1 MTDARLEARGE
12 KIKEKLEEK
21 AKERAEEKAKEAEGV
36 KVEEKKKE
44 EVKPAPKKEVKK
56 PVVTEAKARTEFMPI
71 SFKESVEIC
80 RAIRGLSTKKAEN
93 YLNDVIAHKRP
104 IKYIRY
110 HTDTPHRKGKGF
122 GPGRFPAKSSK
133 FILGVLKN
141 AVANAQYLNL
151 DKENLYVKISKADR
165 SMSKEKQGR
174 YSTIEIIVA
183 ESKETKKET
192 PRKKKAEA
200 KVKKT
205 AGMTP
210 KVSEKVTN

>member
-1 MTDARLEARGE
+1 MTDAKLEARGE
-12 KIKEKLEEK
+12 KLKEKFEEK
-21 AKERAEEKAKEAEGV
+21 AKERAEEKAKAIEGV
-36 KVEEKKKE
+36 KIEEKKE
-44 EVKPAPKKEVKK
+44 EKKPAPKKEVKK
-56 PVVTEAKARTEFMPI
+56 PTVTEAKGRTEFLPI

-80 RAIRGLSTKKAEN
+80 RAIRGLDAKKAEN

-151 DKENLYVKISKADR
+151 DKEKLYIRISKADR
-165 SMSKEKQGR
+165 SLSKEKQGR
-174 YSTIEIIVA
+174 YSTVEIIVA
-183 ESKETKKET
+183 ESKEEKKKVPAKKKEA
-192 PRKKKAEA
+192 PNI
-200 KVKKT
+200 
-205 AGMTP
+205 P
-210 KVSEKVTN
+210 KKVTK

>member
-12 KIKEKLEEK
+12 KLKEKFEEK
-21 AKERAEEKAKEAEGV
+21 AKEKKEAEARATEGV
-36 KVEEKKKE
+36 AVEEKKKE
-44 EVKPAPKKEVKK
+44 EKPAPKKEVKK
-56 PVVTEAKARTEFMPI
+56 PVVTEAKGRTEFVPI

-80 RAIRGLSTKKAEN
+80 RAIRNLPVKKAEN

-122 GPGRFPAKSSK
+122 GPGRFPAKSSG

-151 DKENLYVKISKADR
+151 DKEKLYVKIAKADR
-165 SMSKEKQGR
+165 SLSKEKQGR

-183 ESKETKKET
+183 ESKEEKKEM
-192 PRKKKAEA
+192 KKTAKS
-200 KVKKT
+200 KVKK
-205 AGMTP
+205 
-210 KVSEKVTN
+210 